1 MFVFNLGSNFEVIVY
16 ILLFGIFSEEPLN
29 KWLRFETSLVV
40 QWLRLHTPNVGDK
53 GSTPGWGTKIPHATA
68 KSFHASTPGEG
79 NGYPPQYSCLENS
92 REAMGL

>member
-53 GSTPGWGTKIPHATA
+53 GSTPGWGTKIPRG
-68 KSFHASTPGEG
+68 KKRKIKI
-79 NGYPPQYSCLENS
+79 CLY
-92 REAMGL
+92 LYTI